1 MQILLLATGVD
12 WGVLPVALELLLLLL
27 LVGASA
33 SFSGS
38 ETVLFSLTPAQ
49 LQHELNSLNPL
60 RRRAARLMAN
70 PKKTLLVILL
80 GNTAVNVFIFSL
92 SFTLFENLS
101 HRLGPA
107 ADVAGAVFA
116 MAAVLV
122 GGEVVPKIAGV
133 RLAPALVPYAAAY
146 VSAVSYV
153 LWPIAKLLDVTLV
166 DPLTRLILGATHGR
180 VRELSND
187 ELKILL
193 EMSRRQGL
201 IDPSENSF
209 LRQVVDLH
217 FLRVSDVMVP
227 RVEVQAFDV
236 AGSPEKLRDLI
247 ARTRLKKIPVYEGS
261 IDNIVGLVY
270 AKILFLTEVKQ
281 VRDVLMPIKFVPQNA
296 DCEQLLAHFR
306 STRTQLAIA
315 VDEYGGMAGL
325 VTLENVLEAIVGELH
340 DPEDQQTTPEIVAL
354 SDTAYDVSGG
364 LSVHFWAETFGLPRL
379 TAKVAT
385 VGGLITAQ
393 LGRPARVGDTVRI
406 NNVKLRVTAVQRRR
420 VERVQLELISGAA
433 A

>member
-1 MQILLLATGVD
+1 MQSQLLALSVDWGLLPAALKLLIILLLVC
-12 WGVLPVALELLLLLL
+12 
-27 LVGASA
+27 ASA
-33 SFSGS
+33 AFSGS

-49 LQHELNSLNPL
+49 LQHELNSPNPL

-70 PKKTLLVILL
+70 PKRTLQMILL
-80 GNTAVNVFIFSL
+80 GNTAINILIFAL
-92 SFTLFENLS
+92 SFTLFESLS
-101 HRLGPA
+101 KQLGPV
-107 ADVAGAVFA
+107 ADLAGAVFA
-116 MAAVLV
+116 MTAVLV
-122 GGEVVPKIAGV
+122 GGEVLPKIAGV
-133 RLAPALVPYAAAY
+133 RLAPRLVPYSAAY
-146 VSAVSYV
+146 ISAGAYV
-153 LWPIAKLLDVTLV
+153 LSPIARLLDVAV
-166 DPLTRLILGATHGR
+166 VEPLTRVILGATHGR
-180 VRELSND
+180 VRDLSTD

-217 FLRVSDVMVP
+217 ILRVSDVMVP

-236 AGSPEKLRDLI
+236 SGSPEKLRELI
-247 ARTRLKKIPVYEGS
+247 ARTRLKKIPVYDGS

-270 AKILFLTEVKQ
+270 AKILFLTEVKRL
-281 VRDVLMPIKFVPQNA
+281 RDVLMPIRFVPQNI

-325 VTLENVLEAIVGELH
+325 VTLEDVLEAIVGELH
-340 DPEDQQTTPEIVAL
+340 DPEEQQTAPEIVAL
-354 SDTAYDVSGG
+354 SDAAYDVSGA
-364 LSVHFWAETFGLPRL
+364 LSVHFWAETLGLPRL
-379 TAKVAT
+379 TARVAT

-406 NNVKLRVTAVQRRR
+406 NNVRLRVTAVNRRR
-420 VERVQLELISGAA
+420 VERVQLELIDGAA